1 MIIYM
6 VFDIVI
12 EIRTKKFDFVRMMLL
27 RAQCWMNSL

>member
-12 EIRTKKFDFVRMMLL
+12 EIRTKKFDFVRMLL